1 MPPRNWDWPTCWA
14 IEDQVSA
21 ELAPREFHALRALVR
36 ANTGIVLP
44 ASKLEL
50 VKRRYAPR
58 LKALGLAGFRDYLV
72 YLDRHFD
79 SECAHFCA
87 AITTNL
93 TAFHREPQHF
103 HLLADTMLPA
113 LLQQP
118 RRKGL
123 RLWSAGCATGQEAW
137 SLALTLL
144 QAVPDL
150 QRRNVKILATDIDA
164 SCLATARQGSYPARE
179 CRQLPPAVLQ
189 RYFRREPAGEVA
201 TYTVGEQLR
210 RLVSFR
216 HLNLVGPW
224 PMRGDFDVIFCRNVF
239 IYFDP
244 ATRLQLVREFARHQQ
259 PGSYLCLGH
268 AEFMPEPAQA
278 GYRLIGRTAY
288 LRVAEG
294 SP

>member
-1 MPPRNWDWPTCWA
+1 MPPRNWGWPTAWA
-14 IEDQVSA
+14 IEGKVSV
-21 ELAPREFHALRALVR
+21 ELAPREFHALRALVH
-36 ANTGIVLP
+36 ANTGIALP

-58 LKALGLAGFRDYLV
+58 LKALGLAAFSDYLV

-93 TAFHREPQHF
+93 TAFQREPHHF
-103 HLLADTMLPA
+103 RLLADTMLPA

-118 RRKGL
+118 RRAGL
-123 RLWSAGCATGQEAW
+123 RLWSAGCSTGQEAW

-144 QAVPDL
+144 QEIPDL
-150 QRRNVKILATDIDA
+150 HRRNVKILATDIDA
-164 SCLATARQGSYPARE
+164 TCLATARQGSYPARE
-179 CRQLPPAVLQ
+179 CRQLSSTVLQ
-189 RYFRREPAGEVA
+189 RYFHKDQDGAVDN
-201 TYTVGEQLR
+201 YTAGEQLR

-244 ATRLQLVREFARHQQ
+244 ATRLQLVRKFARHQQ

-268 AEFMPEPAQA
+268 SEFMPEPAQA
-278 GYRLIGRTAY
+278 GYRLIGRTTY
-288 LRVAEG
+288 LRVPEG
-294 SP
+294 ST